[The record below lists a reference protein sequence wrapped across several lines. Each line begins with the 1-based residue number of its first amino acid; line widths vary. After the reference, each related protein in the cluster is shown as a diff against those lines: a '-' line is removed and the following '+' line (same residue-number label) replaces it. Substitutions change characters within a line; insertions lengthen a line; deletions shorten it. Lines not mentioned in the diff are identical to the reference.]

1 MHDETLP
8 QEAFKTAAFCSMC
21 GPKFC
26 SMRITQDIRD
36 AAARLAAA
44 EGMAEKSAEF
54 RAQGGEIYV

>member
-26 SMRITQDIRD
+26 SMRITEDIRKHAEAT
-36 AAARLAAA
+36 AALVQLEPVGA
-44 EGMAEKSAEF
+44 GS
-54 RAQGGEIYV
+54 